1 MYELSRFS
9 ASSSTLTTLF
19 LTLAIL
25 VDVKCYF
32 TVVLAYIPLKT
43 KGVEHLFMC
52 LLAICMSSLK
62 NCPFEYFT
70 HLKTSLSFYCWIVMR
85 RVDSLEKTLM
95 LGGTRGR
102 RRTGRQR
109 MRWLDG
115 ITNSMDMSFRK
126 LRELVMDGEAWRA
139 AIHGFAKSRTQLSNW
154 TELNWTLAQMETI
167 WRMVCWKKA

>member
-62 NCPFEYFT
+62 NCPFEYLT

-95 LGGTRGR
+95 LGGIWGQEEKGT
-102 RRTGRQR
+102 
-109 MRWLDG
+109 
-115 ITNSMDMSFRK
+115 
-126 LRELVMDGEAWRA
+126 
-139 AIHGFAKSRTQLSNW
+139 
-154 TELNWTLAQMETI
+154 TEDEMAGWHH
-167 WRMVCWKKA
+167 